1 MARKVERKG
10 QEPAPKGAGSSGA
23 PGKGSTEELAVL
35 HPHGELEVAGEVVTV
50 REYGFL
56 EGLQVQAA
64 APEFFAGLYASMP
77 RDQVAPDFEQIQDVF
92 VAHHEQVARMI
103 ARAVDRD
110 VEWVA
115 GLPSSAGYRLMD
127 AWWTVNV
134 GFFIQL
140 MFRRKGLRGARPP
153 SAGPASTQPS
163 SAPGTAEAPTTS
175 GAGSPTAS

>member
-1 MARKVERKG
+1 MARKVEKKAR
-10 QEPAPKGAGSSGA
+10 EPAPKGAGSSGA
-23 PGKGSTEELAVL
+23 PGGATDELGIL
-35 HPHGELEVAGEVVTV
+35 HPHGEIEVAGEVVTV

-64 APEFFAGLYASMP
+64 APEFFAALYAAVP
-77 RDQVAPDFEQIQDVF
+77 RDQAAPDFEQIQEVF
-92 VAHHEQVARMI
+92 VAHHEQVAQMI

-115 GLPSSAGYRLMD
+115 GLPHGAGYRLMD

-140 MFRRKGLRGARPP
+140 MFRRKGLRGARPQ

-163 SAPGTAEAPTTS
+163 SAPDTGAAPTTS
-175 GAGSPTAS
+175 GGSPPAS